1 MMIAALYEQFKAPV
15 RVVTVP
21 DPVIG
26 PGDVL
31 ITVKSTGIC
40 RSDWHGWQGH
50 DSDIH
55 LPHVPGHE
63 LAGIIEEAGKE
74 VKHFSKGDRVT
85 VPFCGGCGY
94 CNQCLRGQEQICDNY
109 FQPGFTGW
117 GSFAELV
124 RIRYADHNL
133 VKIPDALSFQEAAAL
148 GCRFITA
155 WRGLVSQG
163 AIKNG
168 DWVSV
173 YGCGGVGL
181 SAVMIAHAFG
191 ARVIAIDI
199 AEGRLRT
206 ARSIG
211 ADLVINATAHTDVPE
226 FIQEVT
232 KGGVDVSLDAL
243 GSRQTCSQSILS
255 LKKQGK
261 HIQLGLLA
269 GKESNPPLPMSA
281 VISRELQIIGSHGMA
296 AHQYGPMLKMITEGK
311 LPVSAMISREY
322 SLEEGIAY
330 LSHMD
335 LRQDDGIA
343 LINPALLSSAH

>member
-1 MMIAALYEQFKAPV
+1 M
-15 RVVTVP
+15 
-21 DPVIG
+21 
-26 PGDVL
+26 
-31 ITVKSTGIC
+31 
-40 RSDWHGWQGH
+40 
-50 DSDIH
+50 
-55 LPHVPGHE
+55 
-63 LAGIIEEAGKE
+63 
-74 VKHFSKGDRVT
+74 
-85 VPFCGGCGY
+85 
-94 CNQCLRGQEQICDNY
+94 
-109 FQPGFTGW
+109 
-117 GSFAELV
+117 
-124 RIRYADHNL
+124 
-133 VKIPDALSFQEAAAL
+133 
-148 GCRFITA
+148 
-155 WRGLVSQG
+155 
-163 AIKNG
+163 
-168 DWVSV
+168 
-173 YGCGGVGL
+173 